1 MFGLSEKYE
10 QLWRAIIRPP
20 RAKYAVENLGI
31 KISKQ
36 EKKFLSDQGLRFKE
50 LILKLSIKKD

>member
-31 KISKQ
+31 KISK
-36 EKKFLSDQGLRFKE
+36 
-50 LILKLSIKKD
+50 